1 MPTLKEQVEQVLAQL
16 RPNLEAHGGNV
27 ELVEVTEDG
36 VVNVRL
42 QGACRGCPMAQQ
54 TLKMG
59 IEAIIKEELP
69 EVQAVEAVD

>member
-1 MPTLKEQVEQVLAQL
+1 MPTLKEQVEQVLEQIRL
-16 RPNLEAHGGNV
+16 NLQAHGGDV

-54 TLKMG
+54 TMKMG
-59 IEAIIKEELP
+59 IEAIMKEELP

>member
-1 MPTLKEQVEQVLAQL
+1 MPTLKEQVEQVLAQV

-42 QGACRGCPMAQQ
+42 QGACRGCPMARQ

-59 IEAIIKEELP
+59 IEAIMKEELP